1 MEDMARLAV
10 VEQSVRDMDKYN
22 KILYELLRHIN
33 NILENPQ
40 DFEVR
45 IIRSGI
51 LKDTLRL
58 QAFKDYLRYVGFR
71 MIGNDVTYPQEQTL
85 SKLRMAQAAIERKIW
100 FCYGAVDMR
109 TLVTSTRKPKTTAL
123 KPANILITKCGL
135 LLKIQRLFN
144 EVLVYEDE
152 ELLEQARD
160 MIPIVQLQLKA
171 LDRVRE
177 VQRLIKTGQIK
188 NPDLPFDIA
197 LLMEL
202 LGWFKHQFFKWVD
215 QPNCAGCGGKTTFRD
230 NFTITTDGETT
241 KMEVYD
247 CLACGVGAKFVRY
260 NDPRTLLETRR
271 GRCGEWAN
279 CFTLL
284 CRSLGYDTRFVYD
297 ITDHV
302 WCEVFDYDSNTWLH
316 ADPCEG
322 KLNAP
327 LMYCHGW
334 GKKLSYVI
342 AVSRDDLQ
350 DVTWRYT
357 MDHKEVLKRR
367 TECTED
373 ELVACILALREHR
386 QRQVSDARRR
396 HLTKRTLQELVQL
409 MQERRPKDYESDGRL
424 SGSIQWRSER
434 GELGANKHP
443 YTWELTR
450 VGACTFRYYAASD
463 MYCLTSEGREILRL
477 PNWMAGVYKVEKIFR
492 KVENDWKKV
501 YLAREEGVSVGSVS
515 WRLCAG
521 DGLYLTQ
528 LRVRMITQLYH
539 NGTILWTVQYDDSSP
554 ETVDFSPELLKRG
567 VSLRPCSSLVL
578 RARLSGGA
586 GDAAWQHAQLCR
598 QAADASAAAF
608 EVHGYVLQKNNN

>member
-10 VEQSVRDMDKYN
+10 VEQSVRDMEKYN
-22 KILYELLRHIN
+22 KILYELLRHIS
-33 NILENPQ
+33 NILENPH
-40 DFEVR
+40 DYEVR
-45 IIRSGI
+45 VIRNGI
-51 LKDTLRL
+51 LLEMLRYE
-58 QAFKDYLRYVGFR
+58 AFKEYLRYVGFR
-71 MIGNDVTYPQEQTL
+71 RVGADITYPQEQTL
-85 SKLRMAQAAIERKIW
+85 SNLRMSQAAIERKIW
-100 FCYGAVDMR
+100 FCYGALDMR

-123 KPANILITKCGL
+123 KPANILTTKCSL

-160 MIPIVQLQLKA
+160 QIPIVQLQLKA

-177 VQRLIKTGQIK
+177 VQRLIKTGEIK
-188 NPDLPFDIA
+188 TPDLPFDIA

-202 LGWFKHQFFKWVD
+202 LAWFKHQYFTWVD
-215 QPNCAGCGGKTTFRD
+215 QPKCAGCGGKTTFRD

-297 ITDHV
+297 VTDHV

-396 HLTKRTLQELVQL
+396 HLTRRTLQELVQL
-409 MQERRPKDYESDGRL
+409 MQEREPKDYECDGRL
-424 SGSIQWRSER
+424 SGSLQWRSER
-434 GELGANKHP
+434 GETGPRWRPHTWDLNRLGAC
-443 YTWELTR
+443 EL
-450 VGACTFRYYAASD
+450 RYYAASD
-463 MYCLTSEGREILRL
+463 LYSLTSDGQEILRL
-477 PNWMAGVYKVEKIFR
+477 PKWSSGVYKVDKVFR
-492 KVENDWKKV
+492 KVEHDWKMV
-501 YLAREEGVSVGSVS
+501 YLAREEGAATGGVS
-515 WRLCAG
+515 WRLRAG
-521 DGLYLTQ
+521 AGLRLTQ
-528 LRVRMITQLYH
+528 LRLRMHTHLVSS
-539 NGTILWTVQYDDSSP
+539 GTIAWTVQYDDNKP

-567 VSLRPCSSLVL
+567 VSLRACVRLVVS
-578 RARLSGGA
+578 ARLAGGA
-586 GDAAWQHAQLCR
+586 GAGWQHAQLCR
-598 QAADASAAAF
+598 QPLAATAAAL
-608 EVHGYVLQKNNN
+608 ELHALVLPLQD